1 MAPVQQPVPLV
12 QNFNTRASSAVPT
25 QPRQLNFVPR
35 VSQNLVQ
42 PPVQLSQPLVRQSFV
57 RQPLVRQPLVRQS
70 VPVET
75 FVAPVAPVTQFDIAR
90 QPVLELPTMVGP
102 VAAETPVVSQV
113 ETASSIEPATEAPLG
128 SLVEG
133 DSNLVSDANVV
144 PAAASEDSAD
154 TSGTVSVL
162 ESAGEVGDS
171 ILDLQNSTD
180 SGELLLSGPD
190 GE

>member
-1 MAPVQQPVPLV
+1 MPLV

-42 PPVQLSQPLVRQSFV
+42 PPVQLSQPLVRQ
-57 RQPLVRQPLVRQS
+57 PLVRQSFVRQS

-90 QPVLELPTMVGP
+90 QPVSELPTLLGP

-128 SLVEG
+128 SLVED

>member
-1 MAPVQQPVPLV
+1 M
-12 QNFNTRASSAVPT
+12 PT

-42 PPVQLSQPLVRQSFV
+42 PPVQFSQPLVRQ
-57 RQPLVRQPLVRQS
+57 PLVHQPLVRQS

-90 QPVLELPTMVGP
+90 QPVLELPTLLGP
-102 VAAETPVVSQV
+102 VAAETLVVSQV

-128 SLVEG
+128 SLVED

-154 TSGTVSVL
+154 TSGTVSIL

-171 ILDLQNSTD
+171 ILDSQSSTD

>member
-57 RQPLVRQPLVRQS
+57 HQSLVRQPLVRQS

-90 QPVLELPTMVGP
+90 QPVSELPTLLGP
-102 VAAETPVVSQV
+102 VAAETPIVSQV

-128 SLVEG
+128 SLVED

-154 TSGTVSVL
+154 TSGTVSIL

-171 ILDLQNSTD
+171 ILDSQSSTD

>member
-1 MAPVQQPVPLV
+1 MPLV

-42 PPVQLSQPLVRQSFV
+42 PPVQLSQPLVRQPLVRQSFV
-57 RQPLVRQPLVRQS
+57 HQSLVRQPLVRQS

-128 SLVEG
+128 SLVED